1 MIELVVS
8 ALFTCAALPAVLLT
22 LRLFNVV
29 DVPSPRSSHAT
40 LVHRGG
46 GLACVVGASCGLV
59 EAQLRGETLHWIA
72 LLPVLGIAL
81 VGLADDFR
89 TLAAVP
95 RLAAQAAAGAAAG
108 WLVGHQLLGMLTG
121 MLVFL
126 ISVNVVNFMDGING
140 ISGLTLGVWGGT
152 AVVVATVHHSPELLL
167 IGAVTAGSAL
177 GFLPAN
183 LPTARL
189 FLGDVGSYLFGGL
202 VGLGILTGV
211 RDGVPLPVLVAPLSV
226 YLADT
231 SHTLIRRARS
241 HAALLSSHREHTYQR
256 LVSEA
261 GLPHAGVA
269 MLTAGIAGLITMSW
283 MPGISVLAIA
293 TTTILL
299 ALYLCSASWTARLRS
314 AAPGR
319 GRP

>member
-22 LRLFNVV
+22 LRLFNV
-29 DVPSPRSSHAT
+29 
-40 LVHRGG
+40 
-46 GLACVVGASCGLV
+46 V

-108 WLVGHQLLGMLTG
+108 WLVGHQLLGMLTGMLTG

-261 GLPHAGVA
+261 ALPHAGVA
-269 MLTAGIAGLITMSW
+269 ILVAGIASLITMSW
-283 MPGISVLAIA
+283 IPGISVLAIA